1 MYENKMNLINNLA
14 KDLIYFFKSEN
25 NVTLSKL
32 KKYLSNNNNLNVN
45 IDSLI
50 NLLESNGIIY
60 YYNDKYKLFKEYTNE
75 KELELKLKENP
86 NLINAEL
93 ISNFNMNI
101 NNETIPKKDLFSYLL
116 NYTGFNKT
124 INDILL
130 FLKQNKII
138 FEKDNI
144 LYISFNDNQEKELI
158 KELRSSNIKDYTKL
172 IDFIKN
178 TKMVNINNF
187 VLKIIKLTDIQTKI
201 HHIIDELIKEDI
213 IYETENEYINLFNN
227 QIIEL
232 PLNTLVTRNFL
243 TELIKNVK
251 EYYTNQKESD
261 KSELT
266 KIINKITPP
275 NSISADNLI
284 SILEDEGIIFE
295 LDGIYKLMPT
305 DYRIGKIQS
314 SAKGNPY
321 LVLDDGTN
329 LMFNKE
335 TINGALPNDEVIYY
349 LNTNKKPK
357 EGKVI
362 KIIERTSSPILC
374 EVKEKEGK
382 KILVPHNVKG
392 VLNLRVNKNELKN
405 LLNGDYIL
413 VKPDKEKIN
422 DGFNC
427 HLVSDRIILTD
438 TNLSPALALIAIEHE
453 CNPDY
458 CEEVYEEIKNIP
470 DEVSNRDIESRKN
483 HDFRDKTIFTIDGIS
498 TKDMDD
504 AVGIEIL
511 PNGNYQIT
519 VSIAE
524 PNHYVKKGT
533 AIYNEAMNRCFTLY
547 MLNTAIHMFHP
558 KLANGICSLNEG
570 VDRLTKSVIIEID
583 QNGEIVNSKVC
594 KSVINSKKKMTYD
607 DVNSILENQV
617 VPEGYE
623 PFVKDILPMKEVSDK
638 IWDKKEKEGLLE
650 LNIVKHE
657 VNIDSNNNVTLVE
670 EERGPAQKMIEILMI
685 LANTEIGTLLK
696 NSPLPGIY
704 RVHEES
710 DKRKIY
716 ELLNILEELGIHI
729 DKNEVEKDP
738 RIVKKIIRESQMFD
752 SKQVDLIS
760 NLILFTF
767 NRAKYTTAEG
777 IHWALNL
784 LIYTHFTSPIR
795 RIVDFIVHMI
805 IDDLF
810 ELYNTDEL
818 VIREN
823 YKPVKY
829 EADIPKREYALM
841 KMEID
846 DIARE
851 ATRKE
856 RLYGQAE
863 SKSNKLYLLN
873 SLKDKIGTNYNATI
887 QMIFGDNL
895 VVKTEDGIEGII
907 YFNNI
912 NGDTFDLISK
922 SKKRFLRGRYTGE
935 TYKIGN
941 EVNITMTNIDEFSGD
956 IEFNLNYKRKNLE
969 SRGKVLTH
977 KPNKKK
983 PMN

>member
-32 KKYLSNNNNLNVN
+32 KKYLSNSNNLNVN

-50 NLLESNGIIY
+50 DLLESNGIIY

-86 NLINAEL
+86 NLVNAEL

-116 NYTGFNKT
+116 NYTSFNKT

-201 HHIIDELIKEDI
+201 HDIIDELIKEDI

-232 PLNTLVTRNFL
+232 PLNTLINRNFL

-329 LMFNKE
+329 LMLNKE

-349 LNTNKKPK
+349 VNAKKKPK

-362 KIIERTSSPILC
+362 KIIERTSSPVLC

-392 VLNLRVNKNELKN
+392 ILKLRVNKNELKN
-405 LLNGDYIL
+405 LLNGDYVL

-470 DEVSNRDIESRKN
+470 DEVSESDIEARKN
-483 HDFRDKTIFTIDGIS
+483 HDFRNKTIFTIDGIS

-650 LNIVKHE
+650 LNVVKHE

-856 RLYGQAE
+856 RLYDQAE

-956 IEFNLNYKRKNLE
+956 IEFNLNYKRKNLA

-977 KPNKKK
+977 KPNKK
-983 PMN
+983 

>member
-1 MYENKMNLINNLA
+1 MYENKMDLINNLA

-25 NVTLSKL
+25 NITLNKL
-32 KKYLSNNNNLNVN
+32 KKYLSNSNNLNVD

-60 YYNDKYKLFKEYTNE
+60 FYNDKYKLFKEYANE
-75 KELELKLKENP
+75 KELELKLKENQ
-86 NLINAEL
+86 NLVNAEL

-124 INDILL
+124 INNILL

-138 FEKDNI
+138 FEKDDM
-144 LYISFNDNQEKELI
+144 LYIAFNDNQEKELI
-158 KELRSSNIKDYTKL
+158 KELRASNIKDYTKL

-178 TKMVNINNF
+178 TKLVNINNF

-243 TELIKNVK
+243 TELIKNIK
-251 EYYTNQKESD
+251 EYYTNQKESN

-266 KIINKITPP
+266 KIINKIITP

-284 SILEDEGIIFE
+284 SILEDEGIIIE
-295 LDGIYKLMPT
+295 LDGIYKLMPN
-305 DYRIGKIQS
+305 DYHIGTIQS

-329 LMFNKE
+329 LMLNKE

-362 KIIERTSSPILC
+362 KIIERTSSPVLC

-405 LLNGDYIL
+405 LINGDYVL
-413 VKPDKEKIN
+413 VKPDKEKLD

-470 DEVSNRDIESRKN
+470 DEVSESDIEARKN
-483 HDFRDKTIFTIDGIS
+483 HDFRNKTIFTIDGIS

-650 LNIVKHE
+650 LNVVKHE

-856 RLYGQAE
+856 RLYDQAE

-922 SKKRFLRGRYTGE
+922 TKKRFLRGRYTGE

-941 EVNITMTNIDEFSGD
+941 EVNITMINIDEFSGD
-956 IEFNLNYKRKNLE
+956 IEFNLNYKRKNLV
-969 SRGKVLTH
+969 SRGKVLIQ
-977 KPNKKK
+977 KPNKK
-983 PMN
+983 

>member
-32 KKYLSNNNNLNVN
+32 KKYLSNSNNLNVN

-201 HHIIDELIKEDI
+201 HDIIDELIKEDI

-232 PLNTLVTRNFL
+232 PLNTLIARNFL

-305 DYRIGKIQS
+305 DYRIGKIQN

-329 LMFNKE
+329 LMLNKE

-349 LNTNKKPK
+349 VNAKKKPK

-362 KIIERTSSPILC
+362 KIIERTSSPVLC
-374 EVKEKEGK
+374 EVKEKEGQ

-392 VLNLRVNKNELKN
+392 ILKLRVNKNELKN
-405 LLNGDYIL
+405 LLNGDYVL

-470 DEVSNRDIESRKN
+470 DEVSESDIEARKN
-483 HDFRDKTIFTIDGIS
+483 HDFRNKTIFTIDGIS

-650 LNIVKHE
+650 LNVVKHE

-856 RLYGQAE
+856 RLYDQAE

-922 SKKRFLRGRYTGE
+922 TKKRFLRGRYTGE

-941 EVNITMTNIDEFSGD
+941 EVNITMINIDEFSGD
-956 IEFNLNYKRKNLE
+956 IEFNLNYKRKNLA
-969 SRGKVLTH
+969 SRGKVLTQ
-977 KPNKKK
+977 KPNKK
-983 PMN
+983 

>member
-1 MYENKMNLINNLA
+1 M
-14 KDLIYFFKSEN
+14 
-25 NVTLSKL
+25 
-32 KKYLSNNNNLNVN
+32 
-45 IDSLI
+45 
-50 NLLESNGIIY
+50 
-60 YYNDKYKLFKEYTNE
+60 
-75 KELELKLKENP
+75 
-86 NLINAEL
+86 
-93 ISNFNMNI
+93 
-101 NNETIPKKDLFSYLL
+101 
-116 NYTGFNKT
+116 
-124 INDILL
+124 
-130 FLKQNKII
+130 
-138 FEKDNI
+138 
-144 LYISFNDNQEKELI
+144 LYIAFNDNQEKELI
-158 KELRSSNIKDYTKL
+158 KELRASNIKDYTKL

-266 KIINKITPP
+266 KIINKITQP

-284 SILEDEGIIFE
+284 SILEDEGIIIE
-295 LDGIYKLMPT
+295 LDGVYKLMPN
-305 DYRIGKIQS
+305 DYHIGTIQS

-329 LMFNKE
+329 LMLNKE

-362 KIIERTSSPILC
+362 KIIERTSSPVLC

-405 LLNGDYIL
+405 LLNGDYVL

-470 DEVSNRDIESRKN
+470 DEVSESDIEARKN
-483 HDFRDKTIFTIDGIS
+483 HDFRNKTIFTIDGIS

-650 LNIVKHE
+650 LNVVKHE

-829 EADIPKREYALM
+829 EADIPKKEYALM

-856 RLYGQAE
+856 RLYDQAE

-873 SLKDKIGTNYNATI
+873 SLKEQIGTNYNATI
-887 QMIFGDNL
+887 QMIFGDHL

-956 IEFNLNYKRKNLE
+956 IEFNLNYKLKNLT

-977 KPNKKK
+977 KPIKK
-983 PMN
+983 

>member
-32 KKYLSNNNNLNVN
+32 KKYLSNNNSLNVN

-201 HHIIDELIKEDI
+201 HDIIDELIKEDI

-232 PLNTLVTRNFL
+232 PLKTLVTRNFL

-607 DVNSILENQV
+607 DVNSIIENEV
-617 VPEGYE
+617 TPEGYE
-623 PFVKDILPMKEVSDK
+623 TFVKDILPMKEVSDK

-716 ELLNILEELGIHI
+716 ELLDILEELGIHI

>member
-1 MYENKMNLINNLA
+1 MNENKMDLINNLA

-25 NVTLSKL
+25 NITLNKL
-32 KKYLSNNNNLNVN
+32 KKYLSNSNNLNVD

-60 YYNDKYKLFKEYTNE
+60 FYNDKYKLFKEYANE
-75 KELELKLKENP
+75 KELELKLKENQ
-86 NLINAEL
+86 NLVNAEL

-124 INDILL
+124 INNILL

-144 LYISFNDNQEKELI
+144 LYISLNDNQEKELI
-158 KELRSSNIKDYTKL
+158 KELRSSNINDYTKL

-251 EYYTNQKESD
+251 EYYINQKESD

-284 SILEDEGIIFE
+284 SILEDEGIIIE
-295 LDGIYKLMPT
+295 LDGIYKLMPN
-305 DYRIGKIQS
+305 DYHIGTIQS

-329 LMFNKE
+329 LMLNKE

-362 KIIERTSSPILC
+362 KIIERTSSPVLC

-405 LLNGDYIL
+405 LLNGDYVL

-438 TNLSPALALIAIEHE
+438 TNLNPALALIAIEHE

-470 DEVSNRDIESRKN
+470 DEVSNSDIEARKN

-650 LNIVKHE
+650 LNVVKHE

-856 RLYGQAE
+856 RLYDQAE

-873 SLKDKIGTNYNATI
+873 SLKEQIGTNYNATI
-887 QMIFGDNL
+887 QMIFGDHL

-956 IEFNLNYKRKNLE
+956 IEFNLNYKLKNLT

-977 KPNKKK
+977 KPNKK
-983 PMN
+983 

>member
-1 MYENKMNLINNLA
+1 MNENKMDLINNLA

-25 NVTLSKL
+25 NITLNKL
-32 KKYLSNNNNLNVN
+32 KKYLSNSNNLNVD

-60 YYNDKYKLFKEYTNE
+60 FYNDKYKLFKEYANE
-75 KELELKLKENP
+75 KELELKLKENQ
-86 NLINAEL
+86 NLVNAEL

-124 INDILL
+124 INNILL

-138 FEKDNI
+138 FEKDDM
-144 LYISFNDNQEKELI
+144 LYIAFNDNQEKELI
-158 KELRSSNIKDYTKL
+158 KELRASNIKDYTKL

-178 TKMVNINNF
+178 TKLVNINNF

-243 TELIKNVK
+243 TELIKNIK
-251 EYYTNQKESD
+251 EYYTNQKESN

-266 KIINKITPP
+266 KIINKIITP

-284 SILEDEGIIFE
+284 SILEDEGIIIE
-295 LDGIYKLMPT
+295 LDGIYKLMPN
-305 DYRIGKIQS
+305 DYHIGTIQS

-329 LMFNKE
+329 LMLNKE

-362 KIIERTSSPILC
+362 KIIERTSSPVLC

-405 LLNGDYIL
+405 LINGDYVL
-413 VKPDKEKIN
+413 VKPDKEKLD

-470 DEVSNRDIESRKN
+470 DEVSESDIEARKN
-483 HDFRDKTIFTIDGIS
+483 HDFRNKTIFTIDGIS

-650 LNIVKHE
+650 LNVVKHE

-856 RLYGQAE
+856 RLYDQAE

-922 SKKRFLRGRYTGE
+922 TKKRFLRGRYTGE

-941 EVNITMTNIDEFSGD
+941 EVNITMINIDEFSGD
-956 IEFNLNYKRKNLE
+956 IEFNLNYKRKNLV
-969 SRGKVLTH
+969 SRGKVLIQ
-977 KPNKKK
+977 KPNKK
-983 PMN
+983 

>member
-32 KKYLSNNNNLNVN
+32 KKYLSNSNNLNVN

-201 HHIIDELIKEDI
+201 HDIIDELIKEDI

-232 PLNTLVTRNFL
+232 PLNTLIARNFL

-284 SILEDEGIIFE
+284 SILEEEGIIFE

-305 DYRIGKIQS
+305 DYRIGKIQN

-329 LMFNKE
+329 LMLNKE

-349 LNTNKKPK
+349 VNAKKKPK

-362 KIIERTSSPILC
+362 KIIERTSSPVLC
-374 EVKEKEGK
+374 EVKEKEGQ

-392 VLNLRVNKNELKN
+392 ILKLRVNKNELKN
-405 LLNGDYIL
+405 LLNGDYVL

-422 DGFNC
+422 DVFNC

-470 DEVSNRDIESRKN
+470 DEVSESDIEARKN
-483 HDFRDKTIFTIDGIS
+483 HDFRNKTIFTIDGIS

-650 LNIVKHE
+650 LNVVKHE

-856 RLYGQAE
+856 RLYDQAE

-922 SKKRFLRGRYTGE
+922 TKKRFLRGRYTGE

-941 EVNITMTNIDEFSGD
+941 EVNITMINIDEFSGD
-956 IEFNLNYKRKNLE
+956 IEFNLNYKRKNLA
-969 SRGKVLTH
+969 SRGKVLTQ
-977 KPNKKK
+977 KPNKK
-983 PMN
+983 

>member
-32 KKYLSNNNNLNVN
+32 KKYLSNSNNLNVN

-144 LYISFNDNQEKELI
+144 LYISLNDNQEKELI

-172 IDFIKN
+172 IAFIKN

-201 HHIIDELIKEDI
+201 HDIIDELIKEDI

-232 PLNTLVTRNFL
+232 PLNTLIARNFL

-251 EYYTNQKESD
+251 EYYTNQKESN

-295 LDGIYKLMPT
+295 LDGVYKLMPT

-329 LMFNKE
+329 LMLNKE

-349 LNTNKKPK
+349 VNAKKKPK

-362 KIIERTSSPILC
+362 KIIERTSSPVLC
-374 EVKEKEGK
+374 EVKEKEGQ

-392 VLNLRVNKNELKN
+392 ILKLRVNKNELKN
-405 LLNGDYIL
+405 LLNGDYVL

-470 DEVSNRDIESRKN
+470 DEVSNSDIESRKN

-607 DVNSILENQV
+607 DVNSIIENEV
-617 VPEGYE
+617 TPEGYE

-650 LNIVKHE
+650 LNVVKHE

-716 ELLNILEELGIHI
+716 ELLDILEELGIHI

-941 EVNITMTNIDEFSGD
+941 EINITMTNIDEFSGD
-956 IEFNLNYKRKNLE
+956 IEFNLNYKRKNLA

-977 KPNKKK
+977 KPNKK
-983 PMN
+983 

>member
-32 KKYLSNNNNLNVN
+32 KKYLSNSNNLNVN

-86 NLINAEL
+86 NLVNAEL

-144 LYISFNDNQEKELI
+144 LYISLNDNQEKELI
-158 KELRSSNIKDYTKL
+158 KELRSSNIKVYTKL

-201 HHIIDELIKEDI
+201 HDIIDELIKEDI

-232 PLNTLVTRNFL
+232 PLKTLITRNFL

-251 EYYTNQKESD
+251 EYYTNQKESN

-305 DYRIGKIQS
+305 DYRIGKIQN

-329 LMFNKE
+329 LMLNKE

-349 LNTNKKPK
+349 VNAKKKPK

-362 KIIERTSSPILC
+362 KIIERTSSPVLC
-374 EVKEKEGK
+374 EVKEKEGQ

-392 VLNLRVNKNELKN
+392 ILKLRVNKNELKN
-405 LLNGDYIL
+405 LLNGDYVL

-470 DEVSNRDIESRKN
+470 DEVSESDIEARKN
-483 HDFRDKTIFTIDGIS
+483 HDFRNKTIFTIDGIS

-650 LNIVKHE
+650 LNVVKHE

-856 RLYGQAE
+856 RLYDQAE

-922 SKKRFLRGRYTGE
+922 TKKRFLRGRYTGE

-941 EVNITMTNIDEFSGD
+941 EVNITMINIDEFSGD
-956 IEFNLNYKRKNLE
+956 IEFNLNYKRKNLT

-977 KPNKKK
+977 KPNKK
-983 PMN
+983 

>member
-1 MYENKMNLINNLA
+1 MNENKMNLINNLA

-25 NVTLSKL
+25 NITLNKL
-32 KKYLSNNNNLNVN
+32 KKYLSNSNNLNVD

-60 YYNDKYKLFKEYTNE
+60 FYNDKYKLFKEYANE
-75 KELELKLKENP
+75 KELELKLRENQ
-86 NLINAEL
+86 NLVNAEL

-116 NYTGFNKT
+116 NYTGFKKT
-124 INDILL
+124 INNILL

-138 FEKDNI
+138 FEKDDM
-144 LYISFNDNQEKELI
+144 LYISLNDNQEKELI
-158 KELRSSNIKDYTKL
+158 KELRASNIKDYTKL
-172 IDFIKN
+172 VDFIKN

-243 TELIKNVK
+243 TELIKNIK
-251 EYYTNQKESD
+251 EYYINQKESD

-284 SILEDEGIIFE
+284 SILEDEGIIIE
-295 LDGIYKLMPT
+295 LDGIYKLMPN
-305 DYRIGKIQS
+305 DYHIGKIQS

-329 LMFNKE
+329 LMLNKE

-349 LNTNKKPK
+349 VNAKKKPK

-362 KIIERTSSPILC
+362 KIIERTSSPVLC
-374 EVKEKEGK
+374 EVKEKEGQ

-392 VLNLRVNKNELKN
+392 ILKLRVNKNELKN
-405 LLNGDYIL
+405 LLNGDYVL

-470 DEVSNRDIESRKN
+470 DEVSESDIEARKN
-483 HDFRDKTIFTIDGIS
+483 HDFRNKTIFTIDGIS

-650 LNIVKHE
+650 LNVVKHE

-856 RLYGQAE
+856 RLYDQAE
-863 SKSNKLYLLN
+863 SKSNKLILLD
-873 SLKDKIGTNYNATI
+873 SLKEQIGTSYNATI
-887 QMIFGDNL
+887 QMILGDHL
-895 VVKTEDGIEGII
+895 VIKTEEGIEGII

-922 SKKRFLRGRYTGE
+922 TKKRFLRGRYTGE

-941 EVNITMTNIDEFSGD
+941 EVNITMINIDEFSGD
-956 IEFNLNYKRKNLE
+956 IEFNLNYKRKNLA
-969 SRGKVLTH
+969 SRGKVLTQ
-977 KPNKKK
+977 KPNKK
-983 PMN
+983 

>member
-14 KDLIYFFKSEN
+14 KDLICFFKSEN

-32 KKYLSNNNNLNVN
+32 KKYLSNSNNLNVN

-144 LYISFNDNQEKELI
+144 LYISLNDNQEKELI

-201 HHIIDELIKEDI
+201 HDIIDELIKEDI

-232 PLNTLVTRNFL
+232 PLNTLITRSFL

-251 EYYTNQKESD
+251 EYYTNQKESN

-266 KIINKITPP
+266 KIINKITPS

-305 DYRIGKIQS
+305 DYRIGKIQN

-329 LMFNKE
+329 LMLNKE

-349 LNTNKKPK
+349 VNAKKKPK

-362 KIIERTSSPILC
+362 KIIERTSSPVLC
-374 EVKEKEGK
+374 EVKEKEGQ

-392 VLNLRVNKNELKN
+392 ILKLRVNKNELKN
-405 LLNGDYIL
+405 LLNGDYVL

-427 HLVSDRIILTD
+427 HLVSDRIILTN

-470 DEVSNRDIESRKN
+470 DEVSESDIEARKN
-483 HDFRDKTIFTIDGIS
+483 HDFRNKTIFTIDGIS

-583 QNGEIVNSKVC
+583 QNGEIVNTKVC

-650 LNIVKHE
+650 LNVVKHE

-856 RLYGQAE
+856 RLYDQAE

-922 SKKRFLRGRYTGE
+922 TKKRFLRGRYTGE

-941 EVNITMTNIDEFSGD
+941 EVNITMINIDEFSGD
-956 IEFNLNYKRKNLE
+956 IEFNLNYKRKNLT

-977 KPNKKK
+977 KPNKK
-983 PMN
+983 

>member
-1 MYENKMNLINNLA
+1 MYENKMNLINTLA

-25 NVTLSKL
+25 NITLNKL
-32 KKYLSNNNNLNVN
+32 KKYLSNSNNLNVD

-60 YYNDKYKLFKEYTNE
+60 FYNDKYKLFKEYANE
-75 KELELKLKENP
+75 KELELKLKENQ
-86 NLINAEL
+86 NIVNAEL

-124 INDILL
+124 INYILL

-144 LYISFNDNQEKELI
+144 LYISLNDNQEKELI
-158 KELRSSNIKDYTKL
+158 KELRASNIKDYTKL

-243 TELIKNVK
+243 TELIKNIK
-251 EYYTNQKESD
+251 EYYTNQKESN

-284 SILEDEGIIFE
+284 SILEDEGIIIE
-295 LDGIYKLMPT
+295 LDGIYKLMPN
-305 DYRIGKIQS
+305 DYHIGTIQS

-329 LMFNKE
+329 LMLNKE

-362 KIIERTSSPILC
+362 KIIERTSSPVLC

-392 VLNLRVNKNELKN
+392 ILNLRVNKNELKN
-405 LLNGDYIL
+405 LINGDYVL

-470 DEVSNRDIESRKN
+470 DEVSESDIEARKN
-483 HDFRDKTIFTIDGIS
+483 HDFRNKTIFTIDGIS

-533 AIYNEAMNRCFTLY
+533 AIYDEAMNRCFTLY

-617 VPEGYE
+617 IPEGYE

-650 LNIVKHE
+650 LNVVKHE

-716 ELLNILEELGIHI
+716 ELLDILEELGIHI

-856 RLYGQAE
+856 RLYDQAE

-873 SLKDKIGTNYNATI
+873 SLKEQIGTNYNATI
-887 QMIFGDNL
+887 QMIFGDHL

-956 IEFNLNYKRKNLE
+956 IEFDLNYKRKNLA

-977 KPNKKK
+977 KPNKK
-983 PMN
+983 

>member
-650 LNIVKHE
+650 LNVVKHE

-829 EADIPKREYALM
+829 EADIPKKEYALM

-856 RLYGQAE
+856 RLYDQAE

-873 SLKDKIGTNYNATI
+873 SLKEQIGTNYNATI
-887 QMIFGDNL
+887 QMIFGDHL

>member
-1 MYENKMNLINNLA
+1 MNENKMDLINNLA

-25 NVTLSKL
+25 NITLNKL
-32 KKYLSNNNNLNVN
+32 KKYLSNSNNLNVD

-60 YYNDKYKLFKEYTNE
+60 FYNDKYKLFKEYANE
-75 KELELKLKENP
+75 KELELKLKENQ
-86 NLINAEL
+86 NLVNAEL

-124 INDILL
+124 INNILL

-138 FEKDNI
+138 FEKDDM
-144 LYISFNDNQEKELI
+144 LYIAFNDNQEKELI
-158 KELRSSNIKDYTKL
+158 KELRASNIKDYTKL

-178 TKMVNINNF
+178 TKLVNINNF

-243 TELIKNVK
+243 TELIKNIK
-251 EYYTNQKESD
+251 EYYTNQKESN

-266 KIINKITPP
+266 KIINKIITP

-284 SILEDEGIIFE
+284 SILEDEGIIIE
-295 LDGIYKLMPT
+295 LDGIYKLMPN
-305 DYRIGKIQS
+305 DYHIGTIQS

-329 LMFNKE
+329 LMLNKE

-362 KIIERTSSPILC
+362 KIIERTSSPVLC

-405 LLNGDYIL
+405 LINGDYVL
-413 VKPDKEKIN
+413 VKPDKEKLD

-470 DEVSNRDIESRKN
+470 DEVSESDIEARKN
-483 HDFRDKTIFTIDGIS
+483 HDFRNKTIFTIDGIS

-650 LNIVKHE
+650 LNVVKHE

-856 RLYGQAE
+856 RLYDQAE

-895 VVKTEDGIEGII
+895 VVKTEDGIERII

-922 SKKRFLRGRYTGE
+922 TKKRFLRGRYTGE

-941 EVNITMTNIDEFSGD
+941 EVNITMINIDEFSGD
-956 IEFNLNYKRKNLE
+956 IEFNLNYKRKNLV
-969 SRGKVLTH
+969 SRGKVLIQ
-977 KPNKKK
+977 KPNKK
-983 PMN
+983 

>member
-32 KKYLSNNNNLNVN
+32 KKYLSNSNNLNVN

-86 NLINAEL
+86 NLVNAEL

-201 HHIIDELIKEDI
+201 HDIIDELIKEDI

-232 PLNTLVTRNFL
+232 PLNTLIARNFL

-261 KSELT
+261 KSELA

-329 LMFNKE
+329 LMLNKE

-349 LNTNKKPK
+349 LNAKKKPK

-362 KIIERTSSPILC
+362 KIIERTSSPVLC
-374 EVKEKEGK
+374 EVKEKEGQ

-392 VLNLRVNKNELKN
+392 ILKLRVNKNELKN
-405 LLNGDYIL
+405 LLNGDYVL

-470 DEVSNRDIESRKN
+470 DEVSESDIEARKN
-483 HDFRDKTIFTIDGIS
+483 HDFRNKTIFTIDGIS

-650 LNIVKHE
+650 LNVVKHE

-856 RLYGQAE
+856 RLYDQAE

-941 EVNITMTNIDEFSGD
+941 EVNITMTNINEFSGD
-956 IEFNLNYKRKNLE
+956 IEFNLNYKRKNLA

-977 KPNKKK
+977 KPNKK
-983 PMN
+983 

>member
-14 KDLIYFFKSEN
+14 KDLIYYFKSEN
-25 NVTLSKL
+25 NVTLYKL
-32 KKYLSNNNNLNVN
+32 KKYLTNSNNLN
-45 IDSLI
+45 IDINDLI
-50 NLLESNGIIY
+50 KLLELNGIIY
-60 YYNDKYKLFKEYTNE
+60 FYNDKYKLFKEYNNIE
-75 KELELKLKENP
+75 ELESKLRENES
-86 NLINAEL
+86 LIKAEL
-93 ISNFNMNI
+93 ISNFNMNLNI
-101 NNETIPKKDLFSYLL
+101 ETISKQKLFSYIL
-116 NYTGFNKT
+116 NYTNFSKSINNILIYLKE
-124 INDILL
+124 NDI
-130 FLKQNKII
+130 I
-138 FEKDNI
+138 FQKEDY
-144 LYISFNDNQEKELI
+144 LYITYKENQEKDLI
-158 KELRSSNIKDYTKL
+158 KKLKSEKIKEYTNL
-172 IDFIKN
+172 INFIKN
-178 TKMVNINNF
+178 IKSIEIDDF
-187 VLKIIKLTDIQTKI
+187 VLKIIELTDIQNKV
-201 HHIIDELIKEDI
+201 HSLINILVNENI
-213 IYETENEYINLFNN
+213 IYETDDEYINLHNN
-227 QIIEL
+227 EIINLKFDQVINQNFIQEIVSQI
-232 PLNTLVTRNFL
+232 
-243 TELIKNVK
+243 K
-251 EYYTNQKESD
+251 EFYASKKESD
-261 KSELT
+261 KSELI
-266 KIINKITPP
+266 KFINKNTPP
-275 NSISADNLI
+275 SAILTDNLI
-284 SILEDEGIIFE
+284 TFLEDEGIIFE
-295 LDGIYKLMPT
+295 LDGIYKLMPS
-305 DYRIGKIQS
+305 DYHIGKIQN

-329 LMFNKE
+329 LMLNKE

-349 LNTNKKPK
+349 LNTKKKPK

-362 KIIERTSSPILC
+362 KIIERTSSPVLC
-374 EVKEKEGK
+374 EVKEKEGQ

-392 VLNLRVNKNELKN
+392 ILNLRVNKNELKN
-405 LLNGDYIL
+405 LLNGDYVL

-470 DEVSNRDIESRKN
+470 DEVSNSDIESRKN

-607 DVNSILENQV
+607 DVNSIIENEV
-617 VPEGYE
+617 TPEGYE

-716 ELLNILEELGIHI
+716 ELLDILEELGIHI

-818 VIREN
+818 VIRKN

-956 IEFNLNYKRKNLE
+956 IEFNLNYKRKNIA

-977 KPNKKK
+977 KPNKK
-983 PMN
+983 

>member
-32 KKYLSNNNNLNVN
+32 KKYLSNSNNLNVN

-50 NLLESNGIIY
+50 DLLESNGIIY

-86 NLINAEL
+86 NLVNAEL

-201 HHIIDELIKEDI
+201 HDIIDELIKEDI

-232 PLNTLVTRNFL
+232 PLNTLITRNFL

-305 DYRIGKIQS
+305 DYRIGKIQN

-329 LMFNKE
+329 LMLNKE

-349 LNTNKKPK
+349 VNAKKKPK

-362 KIIERTSSPILC
+362 KIIERTSSPVLC
-374 EVKEKEGK
+374 EVKEKEGQ

-392 VLNLRVNKNELKN
+392 ILKLRVNKNELKN
-405 LLNGDYIL
+405 LLNGDYVL

-470 DEVSNRDIESRKN
+470 DEVSESDIEARKN
-483 HDFRDKTIFTIDGIS
+483 HDFRNKTIFTIDGIS

-650 LNIVKHE
+650 LNVVKHE

-856 RLYGQAE
+856 RLYDQAE

-956 IEFNLNYKRKNLE
+956 IEFNLNYKRKNLA

-977 KPNKKK
+977 KPNKK
-983 PMN
+983 

>member
-1 MYENKMNLINNLA
+1 MCENKMNLIDNLA

-25 NVTLSKL
+25 NVTLNKL
-32 KKYLSNNNNLNVN
+32 KKYLSNSNNLNVD

-60 YYNDKYKLFKEYTNE
+60 YYNGKYKLFKEYTNE
-75 KELELKLKENP
+75 KELELKLMENP
-86 NLINAEL
+86 NLVNAEL

-138 FEKDNI
+138 FEKDDM
-144 LYISFNDNQEKELI
+144 LYISLNDNQEKELI

-201 HHIIDELIKEDI
+201 HDIIDELIKEDI

-227 QIIEL
+227 QTIEL

-284 SILEDEGIIFE
+284 SILEDEGIIIE
-295 LDGIYKLMPT
+295 LDGIYKLMPN
-305 DYRIGKIQS
+305 DYHIGKIQS

-329 LMFNKE
+329 LMLNKE

-362 KIIERTSSPILC
+362 KIIERTSSPVLC

-382 KILVPHNVKG
+382 KILIPHNVKG
-392 VLNLRVNKNELKN
+392 ILNLRVNKNELKN
-405 LLNGDYIL
+405 LINGDYVL

-458 CEEVYEEIKNIP
+458 CEEVYKEIKNIP
-470 DEVSNRDIESRKN
+470 DEVSESDIKARKN
-483 HDFRDKTIFTIDGIS
+483 HDFRNKTIFTIDGIS

-504 AVGIEIL
+504 AVGIETL

-583 QNGEIVNSKVC
+583 KNGEIVNSKVC

-607 DVNSILENQV
+607 DVNSILENEV
-617 VPEGYE
+617 TPEGYE
-623 PFVKDILPMKEVSDK
+623 PFVKDILPMKEISDK

-650 LNIVKHE
+650 LNVVKHE

-716 ELLNILEELGIHI
+716 ELLDILEELGIHI

-856 RLYGQAE
+856 RLYDQAE

-873 SLKDKIGTNYNATI
+873 SLKEQIGTNYNATI
-887 QMIFGDNL
+887 QMIFGDHL

-912 NGDTFDLISK
+912 NGDTFDFISK

-956 IEFNLNYKRKNLE
+956 IEFNLNYKRKNLA

-977 KPNKKK
+977 KPNKK
-983 PMN
+983 

>member
-14 KDLIYFFKSEN
+14 KDLIYYFKSEN
-25 NVTLSKL
+25 NVTLYKL
-32 KKYLSNNNNLNVN
+32 KKYLTNSNNLN
-45 IDSLI
+45 IDINDLI
-50 NLLESNGIIY
+50 KLLELNGIIY
-60 YYNDKYKLFKEYTNE
+60 FYNDKYKLFKEYNNIE
-75 KELELKLKENP
+75 ELESKLRENES
-86 NLINAEL
+86 LIKAEL
-93 ISNFNMNI
+93 ISNFNMNLNI
-101 NNETIPKKDLFSYLL
+101 ETISKQKLFSYIL
-116 NYTGFNKT
+116 NYTNFSKSINNILIYLKE
-124 INDILL
+124 NDI
-130 FLKQNKII
+130 I
-138 FEKDNI
+138 FQKEDY
-144 LYISFNDNQEKELI
+144 LYIKYKENQEKDLI
-158 KELRSSNIKDYTKL
+158 KKLKSEKIKEYTNL
-172 IDFIKN
+172 INFIKN
-178 TKMVNINNF
+178 TKSIEIDDF
-187 VLKIIKLTDIQTKI
+187 VLKIIELTDIQNKV
-201 HHIIDELIKEDI
+201 HSLINILVNENI
-213 IYETENEYINLFNN
+213 IYETDDEYINLHNN
-227 QIIEL
+227 EIINLKFDQVINQNFIQEIVSQI
-232 PLNTLVTRNFL
+232 
-243 TELIKNVK
+243 K
-251 EYYTNQKESD
+251 EFYASKKESD
-261 KSELT
+261 KSELI
-266 KIINKITPP
+266 KFINKNTPP
-275 NSISADNLI
+275 SAILTDNLI
-284 SILEDEGIIFE
+284 TLLEDEGIIFE
-295 LDGIYKLMPT
+295 LDGIYKLMPS
-305 DYRIGKIQS
+305 DYHIGKIQN

-329 LMFNKE
+329 LMLNKE

-349 LNTNKKPK
+349 LNTKKKPK

-362 KIIERTSSPILC
+362 KIIERTSSPVLC
-374 EVKEKEGK
+374 EVKEKDGK

-405 LLNGDYIL
+405 LLNGDYVL

-470 DEVSNRDIESRKN
+470 DEVSVSDIEARKN
-483 HDFRDKTIFTIDGIS
+483 HDFRNKTIFTIDGIS

-607 DVNSILENQV
+607 DVNSIIENEV
-617 VPEGYE
+617 TPEGYE

-716 ELLNILEELGIHI
+716 ELLDILEELGIHI

-956 IEFNLNYKRKNLE
+956 IEFNLNYKRKNLA

-977 KPNKKK
+977 KPNKK
-983 PMN
+983 

>member
-1 MYENKMNLINNLA
+1 MYENKIDLINNLA

-25 NVTLSKL
+25 NITLKKL
-32 KKYLSNNNNLNVN
+32 KNYLSNNNSLNVN

-60 YYNDKYKLFKEYTNE
+60 FYNDKYKLFKEYANE
-75 KELELKLKENP
+75 NELELKLKEN
-86 NLINAEL
+86 LDLVNAEL
-93 ISNFNMNI
+93 ISNFNLNI
-101 NNETIPKKDLFSYLL
+101 NNDTIPKKDLFSYLL

-130 FLKQNKII
+130 FLKQNKIV
-138 FEKDNI
+138 FEKDEV
-144 LYISFNDNQEKELI
+144 LYFSLNENQEKELI
-158 KELRSSNIKDYTKL
+158 KKLRSSSIKDYNKL
-172 IDFIKN
+172 IEFIKN
-178 TKMVNINNF
+178 TKMINTDDF

-201 HHIIDELIKEDI
+201 HGIINELIKEDI
-213 IYETENEYINLFNN
+213 IYETNENYIYLYNN
-227 QIIEL
+227 QIINL
-232 PLNTLVTRNFL
+232 KFDKVIPQNF
-243 TELIKNVK
+243 IQNIIFGVK
-251 EYYTNQKESD
+251 EFYASQKESD
-261 KSELT
+261 KSELS

-275 NSISADNLI
+275 SFILTDEIIA
-284 SILEDEGIIFE
+284 ILENEGIIIE
-295 LDGIYKLMPT
+295 LDGIYKLMPNN
-305 DYRIGKIQS
+305 YHIGIIQN

-321 LVLDDGTN
+321 IVLDDDTN
-329 LMFNKE
+329 LMLNKE

-349 LNTNKKPK
+349 INKEKKPK
-357 EGKVI
+357 KGSVI
-362 KIIERTSSPILC
+362 KIIERTSSPVLC
-374 EVKEKEGK
+374 EVKEKDGQ

-392 VLNLRVNKNELKN
+392 ILNLRVNKNELKN
-405 LLNGDYIL
+405 LLNGDYVL

-427 HLVSDRIILTD
+427 HLVSDKIILTD
-438 TNLSPALALIAIEHE
+438 TNLNPALALIAIDHE
-453 CNPDY
+453 CNPNY
-458 CEEVYEEIKNIP
+458 CAEVYEEIKNIP
-470 DEVSNRDIESRKN
+470 DEVSESDIESRKN
-483 HDFRDKTIFTIDGIS
+483 HDFRNKNIFTIDGIS

-511 PNGNYQIT
+511 PNENYQIT

-533 AIYNEAMNRCFTLY
+533 AIYNEAMSRCFTMYL
-547 MLNTAIHMFHP
+547 LNTAIHMFHP

-617 VPEGYE
+617 IPEGYE
-623 PFVKDILPMKEVSDK
+623 KFVKDLLPMKDVSDK
-638 IWDKKEKEGLLE
+638 IWDKKEKEGLIE
-650 LNIVKHE
+650 LNLIKHE
-657 VNIDSNNNVTLVE
+657 VSLDSNNNAELVE
-670 EERGPAQKMIEILMI
+670 EERGTAQKMIEILMI

-729 DKNEVEKDP
+729 DKEEVEKDP
-738 RIVKKIIRESQMFD
+738 RIVKKILKESQKFD

-767 NRAKYTTAEG
+767 NRAKYSTTEG

-795 RIVDFIVHMI
+795 RIVDFIVHML
-805 IDDLF
+805 IDELF

-829 EADIPKREYALM
+829 EANIPKKEYALK

-846 DIARE
+846 EIARE

-856 RLYGQAE
+856 RLFDQAE
-863 SKSNKLYLLN
+863 NDANKLILLE
-873 SLKDKIGTNYNATI
+873 SLKDKIGTSYNATI
-887 QMIFGDNL
+887 QMIFGDHL

-907 YFNNI
+907 YFENI

-922 SKKRFLRGRYTGE
+922 SKKHFLKGRYTGE

-941 EVNITMTNIDEFSGD
+941 EINITMINIDEFSGN
-956 IEFNLNYKRKNLE
+956 IEFNLNYKRKNLA

-977 KPNKKK
+977 KPKKK
-983 PMN
+983 

>member
-201 HHIIDELIKEDI
+201 HDIIDELIKEDI

-232 PLNTLVTRNFL
+232 PLKTLVTRNFL

-607 DVNSILENQV
+607 DVNSIIENEV
-617 VPEGYE
+617 TPEGYE
-623 PFVKDILPMKEVSDK
+623 TFVKDILPMKEVSDK

-716 ELLNILEELGIHI
+716 ELLDILEELGIHI

>member
-1 MYENKMNLINNLA
+1 MNENKMNLINNLA

-25 NVTLSKL
+25 NITLNKL
-32 KKYLSNNNNLNVN
+32 KKYLSNSNNLNVD

-60 YYNDKYKLFKEYTNE
+60 FYNDKYKLFKEYANE
-75 KELELKLKENP
+75 KELELKLKENQ
-86 NLINAEL
+86 NLVNAEL

-124 INDILL
+124 INNILL

-138 FEKDNI
+138 FEKDDM
-144 LYISFNDNQEKELI
+144 LYIAFNDNQEKELI
-158 KELRSSNIKDYTKL
+158 KELRASNIKDYTKL

-266 KIINKITPP
+266 KIINKITQP

-284 SILEDEGIIFE
+284 SILEDEGIIIE
-295 LDGIYKLMPT
+295 LDGVYKLMPN
-305 DYRIGKIQS
+305 DYHIGTIQS

-329 LMFNKE
+329 LMLNKE

-362 KIIERTSSPILC
+362 KIIERTSSPVLC

-405 LLNGDYIL
+405 LLNGDYVL

-470 DEVSNRDIESRKN
+470 DEVSESDIEARKN
-483 HDFRDKTIFTIDGIS
+483 HDFRNKTIFTIDGIS

-650 LNIVKHE
+650 LNVVKHE

-829 EADIPKREYALM
+829 EADIPKKEYALM

-856 RLYGQAE
+856 RLYDQAE

-873 SLKDKIGTNYNATI
+873 SLKEQIGTNYNATI
-887 QMIFGDNL
+887 QMIFGDHL

-956 IEFNLNYKRKNLE
+956 IEFNLNYKLKNLT

-977 KPNKKK
+977 KPIKK
-983 PMN
+983 

>member
-607 DVNSILENQV
+607 DVNSIIENEV
-617 VPEGYE
+617 TPEGYE
-623 PFVKDILPMKEVSDK
+623 TFVKDILPMKEVSDK

-716 ELLNILEELGIHI
+716 ELLDILEELGIHI

>member
-32 KKYLSNNNNLNVN
+32 KKYLSNSNNLNVN

-144 LYISFNDNQEKELI
+144 LYISLNDNQEKELI

-201 HHIIDELIKEDI
+201 HDIIDELIKEDI

-232 PLNTLVTRNFL
+232 PLNTLIARNFL

-251 EYYTNQKESD
+251 EYYTNQKESN

-295 LDGIYKLMPT
+295 LDGVYKLMPT

-329 LMFNKE
+329 LMLNKE

-349 LNTNKKPK
+349 VNAKKKPK

-362 KIIERTSSPILC
+362 KIIERTSSPVLC
-374 EVKEKEGK
+374 EVKEKEGQ

-392 VLNLRVNKNELKN
+392 ILKLRVNKNELKN
-405 LLNGDYIL
+405 LLNGDYVL

-470 DEVSNRDIESRKN
+470 DEVSESDIEARKN
-483 HDFRDKTIFTIDGIS
+483 HDFRNKTIFTIDGIS

-650 LNIVKHE
+650 LNVVKHE

-856 RLYGQAE
+856 RLYDQAE

-922 SKKRFLRGRYTGE
+922 TKKRFLRGRYTGE

-941 EVNITMTNIDEFSGD
+941 EVNITMINIDEFSGD
-956 IEFNLNYKRKNLE
+956 IEFNLNYKRKNLT

-977 KPNKKK
+977 KPNKK
-983 PMN
+983 

>member
-32 KKYLSNNNNLNVN
+32 KKYLSNSNNLNVN

-144 LYISFNDNQEKELI
+144 LYISLNDNQEKELI

-172 IDFIKN
+172 IAFIKN

-201 HHIIDELIKEDI
+201 HDIIDELIKEDI

-232 PLNTLVTRNFL
+232 PLNTLIARNFL

-251 EYYTNQKESD
+251 EYYTNQKESN

-295 LDGIYKLMPT
+295 LDGVYKLMPT

-329 LMFNKE
+329 LMLNKE

-349 LNTNKKPK
+349 VNAKKKPK

-362 KIIERTSSPILC
+362 KIIERTSSPVLC
-374 EVKEKEGK
+374 EVKEKEGQ

-392 VLNLRVNKNELKN
+392 ILKLRVNKNELKN
-405 LLNGDYIL
+405 LLNGDYVL

-470 DEVSNRDIESRKN
+470 DEVSNSDIESRKN

-607 DVNSILENQV
+607 DVNSIIENEV
-617 VPEGYE
+617 TPEGYE

-650 LNIVKHE
+650 LNVVKHE

-716 ELLNILEELGIHI
+716 ELLDILEELGIHI

-956 IEFNLNYKRKNLE
+956 IEFNLNYKRKNLA

-977 KPNKKK
+977 KPNKK
-983 PMN
+983 

>member
-32 KKYLSNNNNLNVN
+32 KKYLSNSNNLNVN

-50 NLLESNGIIY
+50 NLLESNRIIY

-86 NLINAEL
+86 NLVKAEL

-124 INDILL
+124 INNILL

-144 LYISFNDNQEKELI
+144 LYISLNDNQEKELI
-158 KELRSSNIKDYTKL
+158 KELRSSNINDYTKL

-201 HHIIDELIKEDI
+201 HDIIDELIKEDI

-232 PLNTLVTRNFL
+232 PLNTLITRNFL
-243 TELIKNVK
+243 TKLIKNVE
-251 EYYTNQKESD
+251 EYYTNHKESD

-266 KIINKITPP
+266 KIINKITPS

-305 DYRIGKIQS
+305 GYHIGKIQS

-329 LMFNKE
+329 LMLNKE

-349 LNTNKKPK
+349 VNAKKKPK

-362 KIIERTSSPILC
+362 KIIERTSSPVLC
-374 EVKEKEGK
+374 EVKEKEGQ

-405 LLNGDYIL
+405 LLNGDYVL

-470 DEVSNRDIESRKN
+470 DEVSNSDIESRKN

-533 AIYNEAMNRCFTLY
+533 AIYNEAIQRDFTLY

-558 KLANGICSLNEG
+558 KLANGICSLNEK
-570 VDRLTKSVIIEID
+570 VDRLTKTAIIEID
-583 QNGEIVNSKVC
+583 QEGNIVNSKVC

-607 DVNSILENQV
+607 DVNSILENEV
-617 VPEGYE
+617 TPEGYE
-623 PFVKDILPMKEVSDK
+623 PFVKDIIPMKEITDK

-650 LNIVKHE
+650 LNAVKHE

-670 EERGPAQKMIEILMI
+670 EERGPAQKMIEIIMI

-696 NSPLPGIY
+696 NSPMPGIY

-710 DKRKIY
+710 DKQRIY
-716 ELLNILEELGIHI
+716 TLCSLLEDLGIHI
-729 DKNEVEKDP
+729 DRKEIEKDP
-738 RIVKKIIRESQMFD
+738 RIVKKIIKEAQKFNNS
-752 SKQVDLIS
+752 QVDLIC
-760 NLILFTF
+760 NLILQTF
-767 NRAKYTTAEG
+767 KRAKYTTTEG
-777 IHWALNL
+777 MHWALDL
-784 LIYTHFTSPIR
+784 PIYTHFTSPIR
-795 RIVDFIVHMI
+795 RIADFIVHECL
-805 IDDLF
+805 DDLF
-810 ELYNTDEL
+810 ELYDTDEL
-818 VIREN
+818 IIRDN

-829 EADIPKREYALM
+829 ETNIPKKEYALK

-846 DIARE
+846 EIARE

-856 RLYGQAE
+856 RLYDQAE
-863 SKSNKLYLLN
+863 NEAAKLILLE
-873 SLKDKIGTNYNATI
+873 SLKEQIGTSYNATI
-887 QMIFGDNL
+887 QMILGDHL
-895 VVKTEDGIEGII
+895 VIKTEEGIEGII

-941 EVNITMTNIDEFSGD
+941 EVNITMINIDEFSGD
-956 IEFNLNYKRKNLE
+956 IEFNLNYKRKNLA

-977 KPNKKK
+977 KPNKK
-983 PMN
+983 

>member
-32 KKYLSNNNNLNVN
+32 KKYLSNSNNLNVN

-50 NLLESNGIIY
+50 NLLESNRIIY

-86 NLINAEL
+86 NLVKAEL

-124 INDILL
+124 INNILL

-144 LYISFNDNQEKELI
+144 LYISLNDNQEKELI

-172 IDFIKN
+172 INFIKN

-201 HHIIDELIKEDI
+201 HDIIDELIKEDI

-232 PLNTLVTRNFL
+232 PLNTLITRNFL

-251 EYYTNQKESD
+251 EYYTNHKESD

-305 DYRIGKIQS
+305 GYHIGKIQS

-329 LMFNKE
+329 LMLNKE

-349 LNTNKKPK
+349 VNAKKKPK

-362 KIIERTSSPILC
+362 KIIERTSSPVLC
-374 EVKEKEGK
+374 EVKEKEGQ

-405 LLNGDYIL
+405 LLNGDYVL

-427 HLVSDRIILTD
+427 HLASDRIILTD

-470 DEVSNRDIESRKN
+470 DEVSNSDIESRKN

-533 AIYNEAMNRCFTLY
+533 AIYNEAIQRDFTLY

-558 KLANGICSLNEG
+558 KLANGICSLNEK
-570 VDRLTKSVIIEID
+570 VDRLTKTAIIEID
-583 QNGEIVNSKVC
+583 QEGNIVNSKVC

-607 DVNSILENQV
+607 DVNSILENEV
-617 VPEGYE
+617 TPEGYE
-623 PFVKDILPMKEVSDK
+623 PFVKDIIPMKEITDK

-650 LNIVKHE
+650 LNAVKHE

-670 EERGPAQKMIEILMI
+670 EERGPAQKMIEIIMI

-696 NSPLPGIY
+696 NSPMPGIY

-710 DKRKIY
+710 DKQRIY
-716 ELLNILEELGIHI
+716 TLCSLLEDLGIHI
-729 DKNEVEKDP
+729 DRKEIEKDP
-738 RIVKKIIRESQMFD
+738 RIVKKIIKEAQKFNNS
-752 SKQVDLIS
+752 QVDLIC
-760 NLILFTF
+760 NLILQTF
-767 NRAKYTTAEG
+767 KRAKYTTTEG
-777 IHWALNL
+777 MHWALDL
-784 LIYTHFTSPIR
+784 PIYTHFTSPIR
-795 RIVDFIVHMI
+795 RIADFIVHECL
-805 IDDLF
+805 DDLF
-810 ELYNTDEL
+810 ELYDTDEL
-818 VIREN
+818 IIRDN

-829 EADIPKREYALM
+829 ETNIPKKEYALK

-846 DIARE
+846 EIARE

-856 RLYGQAE
+856 RLYDQAE
-863 SKSNKLYLLN
+863 NEAAKLILLE
-873 SLKDKIGTNYNATI
+873 SLKEQIGTSYNATI
-887 QMIFGDNL
+887 QMILGDHL
-895 VVKTEDGIEGII
+895 VIKTEEGIEGII

-941 EVNITMTNIDEFSGD
+941 EVNITMINIDEFSGD
-956 IEFNLNYKRKNLE
+956 IEFNLNYKRKNLA

-977 KPNKKK
+977 KPNKK
-983 PMN
+983 

>member
-1 MYENKMNLINNLA
+1 MNENKMDLINNLA

-25 NVTLSKL
+25 NITLNKL
-32 KKYLSNNNNLNVN
+32 KKYLSNSNNLNVD

-60 YYNDKYKLFKEYTNE
+60 FYNDKYKLFKEYANE
-75 KELELKLKENP
+75 KELELKLKENQ
-86 NLINAEL
+86 NLVNAEL

-124 INDILL
+124 INNILL

-138 FEKDNI
+138 FEKDDM
-144 LYISFNDNQEKELI
+144 LYIAFNDNQEKELI
-158 KELRSSNIKDYTKL
+158 KELRASNIKDYTKL

-178 TKMVNINNF
+178 TKLVNINNF

-243 TELIKNVK
+243 TELIKNIK
-251 EYYTNQKESD
+251 EYYTNQKESN

-266 KIINKITPP
+266 KIINKIITP

-284 SILEDEGIIFE
+284 SILEDEGIIIE
-295 LDGIYKLMPT
+295 LDDIYKLMPN
-305 DYRIGKIQS
+305 DYHIGTIQS

-329 LMFNKE
+329 LMLNKE

-362 KIIERTSSPILC
+362 KIIERTSSPVLC

-405 LLNGDYIL
+405 LINGDYVL
-413 VKPDKEKIN
+413 VKPDKEKLD

-470 DEVSNRDIESRKN
+470 DEVSESDIEARKN
-483 HDFRDKTIFTIDGIS
+483 HDFRNKTIFTIDGIS

-650 LNIVKHE
+650 LNVVKHE

-856 RLYGQAE
+856 RLYDQAE

-922 SKKRFLRGRYTGE
+922 TKKRFLRGRYTGE

-941 EVNITMTNIDEFSGD
+941 EVNITMINIDEFSGD
-956 IEFNLNYKRKNLE
+956 IEFNLNYKRKNLV
-969 SRGKVLTH
+969 SRGKVLIQ
-977 KPNKKK
+977 KPNKK
-983 PMN
+983 

>member
-32 KKYLSNNNNLNVN
+32 KKYLSNSNNLNVN

-144 LYISFNDNQEKELI
+144 LYISLNDNQEKELI
-158 KELRSSNIKDYTKL
+158 KELRSSNIKVYTKL

-201 HHIIDELIKEDI
+201 HDIIDELIKEDI

-232 PLNTLVTRNFL
+232 PLKTLITRNFL

-251 EYYTNQKESD
+251 EYYTNQKESN

-305 DYRIGKIQS
+305 DYRIGKIQN

-329 LMFNKE
+329 LMLNKE

-349 LNTNKKPK
+349 VNAKKKPK

-362 KIIERTSSPILC
+362 KIIERTSSPVLC
-374 EVKEKEGK
+374 EVKEKEGQ

-392 VLNLRVNKNELKN
+392 ILKLRVNKNELKN
-405 LLNGDYIL
+405 LLNGDYVL

-470 DEVSNRDIESRKN
+470 DEVSESDIEARKN
-483 HDFRDKTIFTIDGIS
+483 HDFRNKTIFTIDGIS

-650 LNIVKHE
+650 LNVVKHE

-856 RLYGQAE
+856 RLYDQAE

-922 SKKRFLRGRYTGE
+922 TKKRFLRGRYTGE

-941 EVNITMTNIDEFSGD
+941 EVNITMINIDEFSGD
-956 IEFNLNYKRKNLE
+956 IEFNLNYKRKNLT

-977 KPNKKK
+977 KPNKK
-983 PMN
+983 

>member
-1 MYENKMNLINNLA
+1 
-14 KDLIYFFKSEN
+14 
-25 NVTLSKL
+25 
-32 KKYLSNNNNLNVN
+32 
-45 IDSLI
+45 
-50 NLLESNGIIY
+50 
-60 YYNDKYKLFKEYTNE
+60 
-75 KELELKLKENP
+75 
-86 NLINAEL
+86 
-93 ISNFNMNI
+93 
-101 NNETIPKKDLFSYLL
+101 
-116 NYTGFNKT
+116 
-124 INDILL
+124 
-130 FLKQNKII
+130 
-138 FEKDNI
+138 
-144 LYISFNDNQEKELI
+144 
-158 KELRSSNIKDYTKL
+158 
-172 IDFIKN
+172 
-178 TKMVNINNF
+178 MVNINNF

-201 HHIIDELIKEDI
+201 HDIIDELIKEDI

-232 PLNTLVTRNFL
+232 PLKTLITRNFL

-284 SILEDEGIIFE
+284 SILEDEGIIIE
-295 LDGIYKLMPT
+295 LDDVYKLMPT
-305 DYRIGKIQS
+305 DYRIGKIQN

-329 LMFNKE
+329 LMLNKE

-349 LNTNKKPK
+349 VNAKKKPK

-362 KIIERTSSPILC
+362 KIIERTSSPVLC
-374 EVKEKEGK
+374 EVKEKEGQ

-392 VLNLRVNKNELKN
+392 ILKLRVNKNELKN
-405 LLNGDYIL
+405 LLNGDYVL

-470 DEVSNRDIESRKN
+470 DEVSESDIEARKN
-483 HDFRDKTIFTIDGIS
+483 HDFRNKTIFTIDGIS

-650 LNIVKHE
+650 LNVVKHE

-856 RLYGQAE
+856 RLYDQAE

-922 SKKRFLRGRYTGE
+922 TKKRFLRGRYTGE

-941 EVNITMTNIDEFSGD
+941 EVNITMINIDEFSGD
-956 IEFNLNYKRKNLE
+956 IEFNLNYKRKNLT

-977 KPNKKK
+977 KPNKK
-983 PMN
+983 

>member
-1 MYENKMNLINNLA
+1 
-14 KDLIYFFKSEN
+14 
-25 NVTLSKL
+25 
-32 KKYLSNNNNLNVN
+32 
-45 IDSLI
+45 
-50 NLLESNGIIY
+50 
-60 YYNDKYKLFKEYTNE
+60 
-75 KELELKLKENP
+75 
-86 NLINAEL
+86 
-93 ISNFNMNI
+93 
-101 NNETIPKKDLFSYLL
+101 
-116 NYTGFNKT
+116 
-124 INDILL
+124 
-130 FLKQNKII
+130 
-138 FEKDNI
+138 
-144 LYISFNDNQEKELI
+144 
-158 KELRSSNIKDYTKL
+158 
-172 IDFIKN
+172 
-178 TKMVNINNF
+178 
-187 VLKIIKLTDIQTKI
+187 
-201 HHIIDELIKEDI
+201 
-213 IYETENEYINLFNN
+213 
-227 QIIEL
+227 
-232 PLNTLVTRNFL
+232 
-243 TELIKNVK
+243 
-251 EYYTNQKESD
+251 
-261 KSELT
+261 
-266 KIINKITPP
+266 
-275 NSISADNLI
+275 
-284 SILEDEGIIFE
+284 
-295 LDGIYKLMPT
+295 MPT

-607 DVNSILENQV
+607 DVNSIIENEV
-617 VPEGYE
+617 TPEGYE
-623 PFVKDILPMKEVSDK
+623 TFVKDILPMKEVSDK

-716 ELLNILEELGIHI
+716 ELLDILEELGIHI

-977 KPNKKK
+977 KPNKK
-983 PMN
+983 NL

>member
-1 MYENKMNLINNLA
+1 MNENKMNLINNLA

-25 NVTLSKL
+25 NITLNKL
-32 KKYLSNNNNLNVN
+32 KKYLSNSNNLNVD

-60 YYNDKYKLFKEYTNE
+60 FYNDKYKLFKEYANE
-75 KELELKLKENP
+75 KELELKLKENQ
-86 NLINAEL
+86 NLVNAEL

-124 INDILL
+124 INNILL

-138 FEKDNI
+138 FEKDDM
-144 LYISFNDNQEKELI
+144 LYIAFNDNQEKELI
-158 KELRSSNIKDYTKL
+158 KELRASNIKDYTKL

-266 KIINKITPP
+266 KIINKITQP

-284 SILEDEGIIFE
+284 SILEDEGIIIE
-295 LDGIYKLMPT
+295 LDGVYKLMPN
-305 DYRIGKIQS
+305 DYHIGTIQS

-329 LMFNKE
+329 LMLNKE

-362 KIIERTSSPILC
+362 KIIERTSSPVLC

-405 LLNGDYIL
+405 LLNGDYVL

-470 DEVSNRDIESRKN
+470 DEVSESDIEARKN
-483 HDFRDKTIFTIDGIS
+483 HDFRNKTIFTIDGIS

-650 LNIVKHE
+650 LNVVKHE

-829 EADIPKREYALM
+829 EADIPKKEYALM

-856 RLYGQAE
+856 RLYDQAE

-873 SLKDKIGTNYNATI
+873 SLKEQIGTNYNATI
-887 QMIFGDNL
+887 QMIFGDHL

-956 IEFNLNYKRKNLE
+956 IEFNLNYKLKNLT

-977 KPNKKK
+977 KPNKK
-983 PMN
+983 

>member
-25 NVTLSKL
+25 NITLSKL
-32 KKYLSNNNNLNVN
+32 KKYLSNSNNLNVN

-86 NLINAEL
+86 TLINAEL

-116 NYTGFNKT
+116 NYTGFNKN

-158 KELRSSNIKDYTKL
+158 KELRASNIKDYTKL

-284 SILEDEGIIFE
+284 SILEDEGIIIE
-295 LDGIYKLMPT
+295 LDGIYKLMPN
-305 DYRIGKIQS
+305 DYHIGTIQS

-329 LMFNKE
+329 LMLNKE

-362 KIIERTSSPILC
+362 KIIERTSSPVLC

-392 VLNLRVNKNELKN
+392 ILNLRVNKNELKN
-405 LLNGDYIL
+405 LINGDYVL
-413 VKPDKEKIN
+413 VKPDKEKLD

-470 DEVSNRDIESRKN
+470 DEVSESDIEARKN
-483 HDFRDKTIFTIDGIS
+483 HDFRNKTIFTIDGIS

-650 LNIVKHE
+650 LNVVKHE

-716 ELLNILEELGIHI
+716 ELLDILEELGIHI

-829 EADIPKREYALM
+829 VADIPKREYALM

-977 KPNKKK
+977 KPNKK
-983 PMN
+983 